1 MWQNRFLDPS
11 VPTYDRIVCAA
22 VLAAFSCFGEVQ
34 PTTLQVDVN
43 NFVLYNYDTFDTAQF
58 GMNPSATNV
67 MMKTYNYHVS
77 IADIVAVGGAP
88 AKGTLLCTHT
98 MFLLNPTAV
107 AGGELLPTPNVPWW
121 TIARWRF

>member
-1 MWQNRFLDPS
+1 
-11 VPTYDRIVCAA
+11 
-22 VLAAFSCFGEVQ
+22 
-34 PTTLQVDVN
+34 
-43 NFVLYNYDTFDTAQF
+43 
-58 GMNPSATNV
+58 MNPSATNV